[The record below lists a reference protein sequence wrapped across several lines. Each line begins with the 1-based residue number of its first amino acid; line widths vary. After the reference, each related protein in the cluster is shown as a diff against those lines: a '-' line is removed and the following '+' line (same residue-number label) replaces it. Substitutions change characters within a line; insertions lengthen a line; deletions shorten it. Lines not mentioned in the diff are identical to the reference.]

1 MQNDNPV
8 NPQNKSWKLLL
19 LAITFALLA
28 GLGTIVYLKVLEHRL
43 KARLTPPAEE
53 MASVVVAAKDLVVGS
68 VVDSTT
74 VAVRQVPAEYVNNDV
89 VTPKT
94 FNAVAGAI
102 IVKPLAHGKMLSQD
116 YIDLNI
122 PKDFSG
128 TIQVGHRA
136 VTIQVDEINSIS
148 GMVRPGNFIDLYV
161 RLAASV
167 LPGTESGDGNEAG
180 GKDLVIP
187 VLEDVQVLATDHNS
201 VRPNEDEFKNYDP
214 EDQRRA
220 YDTLTLE
227 VTPKEAALLSIAES
241 RGVLIAALRNEK
253 DTAGILFGGVT
264 TEDLLHNSIDLL
276 KSAVSKEYNRSL
288 AGVHLNKDGQLVTRD
303 GVVLKDKGLHLNK
316 NGLLVTKNGI
326 VLSGR
331 DLIVGPDGSI
341 RTKNG
346 KEVYSDTLI
355 AGKGG
360 SIVDANG
367 TVIGSNG
374 YKSLKGG
381 FLEDKDG
388 RILTPDGHVLS
399 GVTIAEDGTVR
410 TADGKILTANDIVM
424 AKDGSVHLRSTQSMG
439 PHLDAQGQLVD
450 KDGKVIKAA
459 DLVTVGEDGKVRAK
473 DGTVMDGVYVD
484 KDGSLRNKDGSLLTA
499 ADIARR
505 EGLIPSLDHLNAQG
519 QLVDKD
525 GKVIKAADLVT
536 VGEDGKV
543 RAKDGTVLDGV
554 YVDKNGSLRNK
565 DGSLLTAV
573 DVARREGLIPD
584 VNPAQGQLLAGVKAQ
599 ADPKFAAAVM
609 GIAPTAPGARL
620 SQYEVEYIIGGS
632 SNGAANTYKILVD
645 ESILS
650 QANKE

>member
-1 MQNDNPV
+1 MQNDTPV
-8 NPQNKSWKLLL
+8 NPQKKSWKLLL

-28 GLGTIVYLKVLEHRL
+28 GLGTVIYLKVLEHRL
-43 KARLTPPAEE
+43 KARLTPPEKE
-53 MASVVVAAKDLVVGS
+53 MASVVVAAKDLAVGS
-68 VVDSTT
+68 VVNSTT
-74 VAVRQVPAEYVNNDV
+74 VAVRKVPIEYVNNDV
-89 VTPKT
+89 VTPRT
-94 FNAVAGAI
+94 FNSVVGAI
-102 IVKPLAHGKMLSQD
+102 IVKPLSHGKMLSQD

-128 TIQVGHRA
+128 TIQLGHRA

-167 LPGTESGDGNEAG
+167 LPGAGGENGTEAG

-214 EDQRRA
+214 ENRSRV

-241 RGVLIAALRNEK
+241 RGVLIAALRNAK
-253 DTAGILFGGVT
+253 DTSGILFGGVT

-276 KSAVSKEYNRSL
+276 KSAVSKDYNRSL
-288 AGVHLNKDGQLVTRD
+288 AGVHLNKDGQLVTRG

-331 DLIVGPDGSI
+331 DLIVAPDGSI

-346 KEVYSDTLI
+346 KEIYSDSLI

-388 RILTPDGHVLS
+388 KILTPDGHVLS
-399 GVTIAEDGTVR
+399 GVTIAKDGTVR
-410 TADGKILTANDIVM
+410 TKDGKILAANDIVV
-424 AKDGSVHLRSTQSMG
+424 AKDGSVHLRSKLSPAIQ
-439 PHLDAQGQLVD
+439 LDAQGQLVD
-450 KDGKVIKAA
+450 KDGRVIKAA
-459 DLVTVGEDGKVRAK
+459 DLVTIGKDGKVRAK
-473 DGTVMDGVYVD
+473 DGTVLDGVCVG

-499 ADIARR
+499 AD
-505 EGLIPSLDHLNAQG
+505 
-519 QLVDKD
+519 V
-525 GKVIKAADLVT
+525 
-536 VGEDGKV
+536 
-543 RAKDGTVLDGV
+543 AKH
-554 YVDKNGSLRNK
+554 
-565 DGSLLTAV
+565 
-573 DVARREGLIPD
+573 EGLIPD
-584 VNPAQGQLLAGVKAQ
+584 GNPALGQLLAGVKAQ
-599 ADPKFAAAVM
+599 ADPKFAATVM
-609 GIAPTAPGARL
+609 GITPKAPGARL
-620 SQYEVEYIIGGS
+620 SQYEVEYIVGGS
-632 SNGAANTYKILVD
+632 SNGAANTYKILID